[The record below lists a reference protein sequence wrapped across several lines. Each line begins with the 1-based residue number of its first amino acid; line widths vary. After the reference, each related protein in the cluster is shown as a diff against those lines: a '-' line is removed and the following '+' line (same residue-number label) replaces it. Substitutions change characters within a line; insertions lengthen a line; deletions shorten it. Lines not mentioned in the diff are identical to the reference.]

1 MTKLHEVFEER
12 EILMTDWSKMVS
24 DEALK
29 NAAQERKKT
38 VERVTNVKAQLVSAM
53 EDDGFTT
60 VKKNKNNRFTM
71 EKAKKFEDVFENEV
85 WSVFYKMGFSIMNS
99 DNTFKV
105 DFEGGNSKQI
115 DVLAIDGE
123 TCIIVECKAS
133 KTFQKTADF
142 KKELESM
149 HGYYHELTKELKK
162 QYGQLKFKH
171 IFATKNYL
179 IEDDSADAERMR
191 KYNIAYFDTDT
202 VDYYNQLTD
211 HLGTAARYQFLGN
224 IFQGQEIKGIDNT
237 VPAIKGSM
245 GGLDY
250 YTFLIEPEKL
260 LKLSYVLHRNKANHL
275 LMPTYQRLIKKD
287 RLKKIRE
294 FINNGG
300 YFPNSLVV
308 SIDDKKVRFD
318 AATKTSGTDSK
329 IGTLYLP
336 SKYRSIYI
344 IDGQHRLYGY
354 SDSKYAHNNVI
365 PVVAFVDLDPD
376 RQVEMFMEINENQK
390 SVSKALRNTLNSD
403 LLWAS
408 NDPKKRN
415 EALML
420 KVAESLGSR
429 KDSPLYERVVTG
441 EDSKTTRRC
450 ITTEYL
456 RKAIKA
462 SSFLNEYDKNGIKT
476 YGTLDKNDNDKTM
489 PMLMKFLLS
498 CYSVVENGC
507 KEEWEKGGDGFLSI
521 NNTAQ
526 ALIRIFNDILE
537 IVLKDEGK
545 TVVDNL
551 DDVLQKCQPML
562 NTLVEVINN
571 MSSED
576 QERIK
581 KFKGGAAEK
590 ESWRALQIPM
600 NTRDPNFINAE
611 LQSYI
616 ETYMQDNVTEATTM
630 IDEVRTCIV
639 DKFRNILEIKSDWK
653 ETMIP
658 ESLGVEL
665 ATSIAQE
672 NFKRKKQ
679 GLHPISEWDLI
690 SFIDIKKIAMYQSNW
705 SDFAQAI
712 LSRKSIEKNTH
723 ATTTKW
729 LINLSNYEKKLKNN
743 KSLAKQEIDDLESI
757 YQDFLGGSDANH

>member
-1 MTKLHEVFEER
+1 
-12 EILMTDWSKMVS
+12 MTDWSKMVS
-24 DEALK
+24 GEALK
-29 NAAQERKKT
+29 AAAQERKKT
-38 VERVTNVKAQLVSAM
+38 VQRVSNVKPQLVSAM
-53 EDDGFTT
+53 EDEGFTT

-71 EKAKKFEDVFENEV
+71 EKAKPFEEVFENEV
-85 WSVFYKMGFSIMNS
+85 WNVFFKMGFSIMNI
-99 DNTFKV
+99 DNSFKV
-105 DFEGGNSKQI
+105 VFDGGNSKQI

-123 TCIIVECKAS
+123 TCVIVECKAS

-149 HGYYHELTKELKK
+149 HGYYHELTNELKK
-162 QYGQLKFKH
+162 QYGPLKFKH

-179 IEDDSADAERMR
+179 IEDGSADAERMEN
-191 KYNIAYFDTDT
+191 YNIAYFDTDT

-224 IFQGQEIKGIDNT
+224 IFQGLEIKGIDNT

-294 FINNGG
+294 FINDGG

-308 SIDDKKVRFD
+308 SIDNKKVRFD
-318 AATKTSGTDSK
+318 AASKTAGTDSK

-336 SKYRSIYI
+336 NKYRSIYI

-354 SDSKYAHNNVI
+354 SDSKYAENNVI
-365 PVVAFVDLDPD
+365 PVVAFLNLDPD

-420 KVAESLGSR
+420 KVAESLGAR

-441 EDSKTTRRC
+441 EDAKTTRRC

-489 PMLMKFLLS
+489 SILMKFLLS

-537 IVLKDEGK
+537 IVLKGEGK
-545 TVVDNL
+545 TVVDDL
-551 DDVLQKCQPML
+551 DDVLHKCQPML
-562 NTLVEVINN
+562 DTLVEVINN
-571 MSSED
+571 MPPEQQD
-576 QERIK
+576 KIK

-600 NTRDPNFINAE
+600 NTRNPYFINAD
-611 LQSYI
+611 LQNYI
-616 ETYMQDNVTEATTM
+616 DTYMTDNVTEASTM
-630 IDEVRTCIV
+630 IDEIRLKLVGQ
-639 DKFRNILEIKSDWK
+639 FQSILEEKSDWK

-665 ATSIAQE
+665 SKTLAEE
-672 NFKRKKQ
+672 NYKRKKQ
-679 GLHPISEWDLI
+679 GQTPITEWDLI
-690 SFIDIKKIAMYQSNW
+690 SFSEIKNISMYQSNW
-705 SDFAQAI
+705 SSFAQSI
-712 LSRKSIEKNTH
+712 LSRKSSEKNTQ
-723 ATTTKW
+723 ATTSLW
-729 LINLSNYEKKLKNN
+729 LMNISNYEKKAKNN
-743 KSLAKQEIDDLESI
+743 RSLSKQEFSDLESI
-757 YQDFLGGSDANH
+757 YKDFTGGMDADY